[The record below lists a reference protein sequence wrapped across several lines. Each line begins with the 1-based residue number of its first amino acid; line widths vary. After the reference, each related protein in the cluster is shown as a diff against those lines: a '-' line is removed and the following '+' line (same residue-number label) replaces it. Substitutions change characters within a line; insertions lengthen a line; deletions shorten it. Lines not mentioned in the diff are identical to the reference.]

1 VQKQELP
8 NHHDIK
14 QNIHIKNMHAVGQ
27 ISYEWDYRFHC
38 NLIDDRKQN
47 DRIKTLK
54 KQKK

>member
-1 VQKQELP
+1 
-8 NHHDIK
+8 
-14 QNIHIKNMHAVGQ
+14 MHAVGQ